1 MKICYIISTCNKYL
15 ETRVQYQMETMFKNV
30 NKEDIY
36 YLTSRPNIEQRQF
49 GWYTLDHQENVVC
62 KLIYFIHNMNI
73 PDYDWYV
80 FMHDDTFI
88 FENRLQNLLQNY
100 QSNEPYYVGNEL
112 DHNKDKYCTYMS
124 GEAGYALSKDLY
136 ARITSYIKKVG
147 MNEAYY
153 HVIHTELHES
163 DLCLGLWVKEIAKEQ
178 EVNHVKHNDLFHNDL
193 HTTEDHLSNA
203 VSFHKVTSKELYD
216 FYTCVA
222 EKEPTEKYAPTEKK
236 APVEVECAS
245 VEAPTVFALVTD
257 VNYFSKAKRTIM
269 DLRSKGTWQG
279 DIVLITIDFDLNAN
293 FKDFYNIIEVKF
305 PQIDKTEL
313 LSKIGANG
321 FSNSDK
327 REIHKLNQ
335 WEKLHIFDDYFTK
348 WSRVVFLDAGLR
360 VLDNIS
366 YLLEI
371 NYKGKLIAP
380 KDGKLYNHQEFDC
393 QLSYDR
399 PELIDEL
406 KNEFGEDSLKQS
418 YFLNCIWIYDTSILK
433 ICNKD
438 MLIDAMNKYTFCRT
452 NEMGV
457 MNIMFHL
464 KHKLWTRLPIKASNG
479 KILFDW
485 CELNNSNTNWREYCY
500 IKYPVTISF
509 EDC

>member
-36 YLTSRPNIEQRQF
+36 YLTSTLNIEQRQF
-49 GWYTLDHQENVVC
+49 GWYTLDHQENVVG
-62 KLIYFIHNMNI
+62 KHIYFIHNMNI

-88 FENRLQNLLQNY
+88 FENRLQNLLKNY
-100 QSNEPYYVGNEL
+100 DSNESYYIGNEL
-112 DHNKDKYCTYMS
+112 DHIKDKYCEYMS
-124 GEAGYALSKDLY
+124 GKAGCILSKDLY

-153 HVIHTELHES
+153 HVINTEFHDS
-163 DLCLGLWVKEIAKEQ
+163 DLCVGLWIKEIAKEDA
-178 EVNHVKHNDLFHNDL
+178 VTRVKHNDLFHNDL
-193 HTTEDHLSNA
+193 HTNDDQLSNA
-203 VSFHKVTSKELYD
+203 ISFHKVTSKELYD
-216 FYTCVA
+216 FYT
-222 EKEPTEKYAPTEKK
+222 EKDSTEKK
-236 APVEVECAS
+236 APLDAECAS
-245 VEAPTVFALVTD
+245 VDAPTVFALVTD
-257 VNYFSKAKRTIM
+257 SKYFSKAKRTII

-293 FKDFYNIIEVKF
+293 FKDFYNIIEAKF
-305 PQIDKTEL
+305 PQIDKSEL
-313 LSKIGANG
+313 LSKIGPNG
-321 FSNSDK
+321 FSNSDN

-360 VLDNIS
+360 ILDNVS

-371 NYKGKLIAP
+371 DYKGKILAP
-380 KDGKLYNHQEFDC
+380 KDGKLYNDQEFNC

-406 KNEFGEDSLKQS
+406 KNEFGEDSLKQN

-433 ICNKD
+433 ICNKEQ
-438 MLIDAMNKYTFCRT
+438 LIDAMNKYTFCRT

-457 MNIMFHL
+457 MNIILHL
-464 KHKLWTRLPIKASNG
+464 KHKLWARLPIKASNG